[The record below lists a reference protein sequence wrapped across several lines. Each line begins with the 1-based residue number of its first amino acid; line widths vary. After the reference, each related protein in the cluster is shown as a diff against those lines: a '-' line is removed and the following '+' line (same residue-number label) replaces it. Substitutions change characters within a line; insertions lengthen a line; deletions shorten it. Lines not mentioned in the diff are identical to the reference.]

1 MIHSH
6 LSSINQTQR
15 ERLFH
20 IDFRLNFLGTVNRY
34 DLESRFGIKEA
45 AATRDITLYKE
56 LAPKNLEY
64 DTKAKSYIQR
74 EGFKPLFSY
83 SCNQA
88 LSALLYGFGD
98 DFVTTNTV
106 FVSAEAP
113 TQLNLPSSD
122 ILACITQ
129 AIYNKQAIKINY
141 RSLSSGLT
149 QREIVPHALVDN
161 GLCWHVRGFDRHR
174 KRFSDF
180 VINRIDKPSL
190 LSGKLIIET
199 ETKVADLQWHRI
211 VELRLAPHP
220 TLQHPETI
228 EHEYGM
234 VNGTLTI
241 QVRAAVAGYVLR
253 RWNVDCSENHAL
265 TGAEYHLWLQNR
277 DALNGVEN
285 FILTP
290 GYSSEAKGN
299 PGIE

>member
-1 MIHSH
+1 
-6 LSSINQTQR
+6 
-15 ERLFH
+15 
-20 IDFRLNFLGTVNRY
+20 
-34 DLESRFGIKEA
+34 
-45 AATRDITLYKE
+45 
-56 LAPKNLEY
+56 
-64 DTKAKSYIQR
+64 
-74 EGFKPLFSY
+74 
-83 SCNQA
+83 
-88 LSALLYGFGD
+88 
-98 DFVTTNTV
+98 
-106 FVSAEAP
+106 
-113 TQLNLPSSD
+113 
-122 ILACITQ
+122 
-129 AIYNKQAIKINY
+129 
-141 RSLSSGLT
+141 
-149 QREIVPHALVDN
+149 
-161 GLCWHVRGFDRHR
+161 
-174 KRFSDF
+174 
-180 VINRIDKPSL
+180 L

-228 EHEYGM
+228 EHEYDM